1 MQEKTRLHSEST
13 KETYIIDRLI
23 GSGSF
28 GSVYL
33 ATDADT
39 GSIVA
44 IKKVLQDR
52 RFKNRE
58 LAILQQLDHPH
69 IVNLLSAF
77 FVKSGEEQNLFMVME
92 YVPETLARIIRQYNK
107 AKQHMPLV
115 LVKLYTYQ
123 MVRALL
129 YLHHLGI
136 ATRDCKPQNVL
147 IDPKTHVVKLCDMGS
162 SKILKPGEANV
173 AYICSRFYR
182 APELIFA
189 ATEYTCA
196 IDMWSLGAVL
206 GEMINGVPM
215 FPGESSVDQLVEI
228 IKVLGTPSHEQIL
241 AMNPNYTEFKFP
253 QVKAQPIARLFKT
266 RNAPEAMEML
276 TGMLQYDPEMR
287 LTARDALVH
296 KYFDELRAAARSNV
310 IPGAGNKAIPESLFT
325 FNHAEQTALGP
336 DLIDKLIAKT
346 F

>member
-1 MQEKTRLHSEST
+1 
-13 KETYIIDRLI
+13 
-23 GSGSF
+23 
-28 GSVYL
+28 
-33 ATDADT
+33 
-39 GSIVA
+39 
-44 IKKVLQDR
+44 
-52 RFKNRE
+52 
-58 LAILQQLDHPH
+58 
-69 IVNLLSAF
+69 
-77 FVKSGEEQNLFMVME
+77 ME

-228 IKVLGTPSHEQIL
+228 IKVLGTPSHEEIL

-253 QVKAQPIARLFKT
+253 QVQPQPIARLFKT
-266 RNAPEAMEML
+266 RGVPEAMELL
-276 TGMLQYDPEMR
+276 TGLLQYDPEMR
-287 LTARDALVH
+287 LTAKDALVH
-296 KYFDELRAAARSNV
+296 KYFDELRAAARSHV
-310 IPGAGNKAIPESLFT
+310 IPGTGNKAIPESLFS
-325 FNHAEQTALGP
+325 FNQADQAALGP
-336 DLIDKLIAKT
+336 DLIDKLNAQT
-346 F
+346 FY